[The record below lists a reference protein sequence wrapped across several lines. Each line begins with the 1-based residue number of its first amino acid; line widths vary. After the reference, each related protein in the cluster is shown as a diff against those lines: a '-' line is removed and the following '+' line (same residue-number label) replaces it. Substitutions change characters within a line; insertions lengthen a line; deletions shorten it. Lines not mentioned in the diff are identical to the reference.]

1 MRRCCATYN
10 RTVALSISTHSGDDG
25 QRIALAGEVD
35 LGSVDSLRDAIA
47 RLVKSGTADTV
58 LVDLDRVSF
67 LDSTGIAA
75 LVEGHRLADENDVTF
90 RVVNPQ
96 GMVRRVLEMTDVLE
110 YLSGS

>member
-1 MRRCCATYN
+1 M
-10 RTVALSISTHSGDDG
+10 ALSISTHPGGDGG

-35 LGSVDSLRDAIA
+35 LGSVDSLRDAIS
-47 RLVKSGTADTV
+47 RLVKSGTTQTV
-58 LVDLDRVSF
+58 LVDLDKVSF

-75 LVEGHRLADENDVTF
+75 LVEGHRLADESNVTF

-96 GMVRRVLEMTDVLE
+96 GMVRRVLEMTDVLG